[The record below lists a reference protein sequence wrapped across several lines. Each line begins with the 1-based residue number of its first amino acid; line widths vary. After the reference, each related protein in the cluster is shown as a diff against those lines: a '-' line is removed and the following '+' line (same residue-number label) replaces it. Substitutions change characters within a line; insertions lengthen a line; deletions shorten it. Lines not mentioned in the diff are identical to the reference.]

1 MVVKQTTALPSVEK
15 KQRQKYLVIILVN
28 SISESDNLK
37 AMLRFRSLKL
47 LLIYSVI
54 ISHIVLIKIS

>member
-54 ISHIVLIKIS
+54 ISHIGPH